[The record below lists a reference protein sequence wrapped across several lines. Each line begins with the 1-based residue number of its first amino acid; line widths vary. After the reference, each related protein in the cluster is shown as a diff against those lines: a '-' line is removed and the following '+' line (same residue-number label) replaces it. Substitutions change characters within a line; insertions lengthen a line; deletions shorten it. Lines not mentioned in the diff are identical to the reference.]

1 LAKPQLEL
9 FTHADAVPGCKYLK
23 TSEKPTQLEGD
34 SMAPKIWHSGC
45 IKTRRV
51 NDGQP
56 QTAVRKQRQKQHGG
70 FSLIELL
77 IVVAIILI
85 IASIAIPS
93 LIQSKIVANEAAAV
107 GTLSTIRSAQAAYI
121 ASYPEAGFADS
132 LDKLGPP
139 TGSTGP
145 SELHAGLVDEVL
157 ALKHVKNG
165 YNYAINGVKPEQS
178 TTVNGYAAMAN
189 PQSATTGKRNFCMNE
204 SGVIRAQSGGT
215 ACDPATSTPVQ

>member
-1 LAKPQLEL
+1 
-9 FTHADAVPGCKYLK
+9 
-23 TSEKPTQLEGD
+23 
-34 SMAPKIWHSGC
+34 MAPKIWHSGC